1 MKITFHA
8 WGFNSL
14 SLSYVRHVQI
24 IQSEPQSR
32 WGQWPRTLQRARRGC
47 REGRKEGIS
56 FDLRQ
61 TWIQILA
68 LSLSST
74 LYVTSSCLLQ
84 AGLLKVGCAS
94 GIIRATPQ
102 GLRWE
107 LKWDPEGTVHA
118 ELSQG
123 THDEWFPLYL
133 LLSSPWSEW
142 PKFLVLFSWCQIIS
156 TLNRIQQVCTSWIC
170 LLLFISKEG

>member
-14 SLSYVRHVQI
+14 FFLLYVSHVQI
-24 IQSEPQSR
+24 ILSEPQSWCR
-32 WGQWPRTLQRARRGC
+32 QWPRTLQRARRGC

-61 TWIQILA
+61 TCVQILT

-84 AGLLKVGCAS
+84 AGLLKFGCAS

-102 GLRWE
+102 GLGWE
-107 LKWDPEGTVHA
+107 LKWDPEGTIHV

-123 THDEWFPLYL
+123 KNDEWFPLYL

-142 PKFLVLFSWCQIIS
+142 PKFLLLLSWCKIIS
-156 TLNRIQQVCTSWIC
+156 TSNRI
-170 LLLFISKEG
+170 

>member
-24 IQSEPQSR
+24 ILSEPQSWCR
-32 WGQWPRTLQRARRGC
+32 QWPRTLQRARRGC
-47 REGRKEGIS
+47 REGRKEEIS

-61 TWIQILA
+61 TWVQILT

-84 AGLLKVGCAS
+84 AGLLKFSCAS

-107 LKWDPEGTVHA
+107 LNRDPEGTVHA

-123 THDEWFPLYL
+123 IHDELFPLYL

-142 PKFLVLFSWCQIIS
+142 PKFLLPFSWCKIIS
-156 TLNRIQQVCTSWIC
+156 TSYRIQPVCASWIC
-170 LLLFISKEG
+170 LLLFVRKEG

>member
-14 SLSYVRHVQI
+14 FFLSYVSHVQI
-24 IQSEPQSR
+24 ILSEPQS
-32 WGQWPRTLQRARRGC
+32 WCGQWPRTLQRARRGC

-56 FDLRQ
+56 FDLTQ
-61 TWIQILA
+61 TCVQILT

-84 AGLLKVGCAS
+84 AGLLKFDCAS
-94 GIIRATPQ
+94 WIIRATPQ
-102 GLRWE
+102 GLGWE
-107 LKWDPEGTVHA
+107 LKWDPEGTIHV

-123 THDEWFPLYL
+123 KHDEWLPLYL

-142 PKFLVLFSWCQIIS
+142 PKFLLLLSWCKIIS
-156 TLNRIQQVCTSWIC
+156 TSNRI
-170 LLLFISKEG
+170 